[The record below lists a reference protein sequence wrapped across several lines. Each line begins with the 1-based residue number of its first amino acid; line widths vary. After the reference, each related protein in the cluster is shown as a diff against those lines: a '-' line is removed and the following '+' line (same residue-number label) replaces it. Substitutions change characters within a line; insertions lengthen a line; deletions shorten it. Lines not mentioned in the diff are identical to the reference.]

1 MVVIDKE
8 WRKKEPSLK
17 DVLASH
23 KDVSPFVIIKTDV
36 QRRGIYYTKKAIEAV
51 NLEIHQTEQREFSLE
66 KADATPASLL
76 LRDGTSIVTGGVGFT
91 ETKREPYTVDVI
103 DGKIV
108 LVDEG
113 EIIEEVEYWE
123 KPDYYNK
130 LTSSGKPMWQIVGAR
145 PQRLHILPSHYCH
158 FWDKPGNG
166 CKYCGIGATYHQ
178 NKDKKPPRLDV
189 NDVAETVKEA
199 LKQPGRY
206 TSVMLTGGSIL
217 SGKELLDDEVDFYI
231 EILQAVG
238 ENLKVDKF
246 PSQLNGTAFNEKQL
260 RRLYENTGLTSY
272 TTDLEVFDEEK
283 FKWICPG
290 KAEFIGYE
298 EWKNRLYKAVEIF
311 GRGNV
316 NTGIVG
322 GVEMATPHGF
332 KTEEEALQA
341 AFEEADKLG
350 SQGVS
355 VKFDVWNV
363 VPGSIFFQQTSPSL
377 EYYVKLAKGFED
389 IRRKY
394 DFNIDMDNYR
404 RCGNH
409 PNTDLARI

>member
-1 MVVIDKE
+1 MGNEKS
-8 WRKKEPSLK
+8 WRETEPSLK
-17 DVLASH
+17 EVISNH
-23 KDVSPFVIIKTDV
+23 KDVSPFVIIKIDA
-36 QRRGIYYTKKAIEAV
+36 QRRGVKYTERALKLV
-51 NLEIHQTEQREFSLE
+51 DPEIHQLEQRDFSIE
-66 KADATPASLL
+66 KNDPTPVSLL
-76 LRDGTSIVTGGVGFT
+76 LRDGTSIVIGGVGT
-91 ETKREPYTVDVI
+91 TKTKRDPYIVDAI
-103 DGKIV
+103 DGKPFLI
-108 LVDEG
+108 DNG
-113 EIIEEVEYWE
+113 EVIEEVEYWE

-145 PQRLHILPSHYCH
+145 PQRLHILPSSYCH

-166 CKYCGIGATYHQ
+166 CKYCGIGATYRQ
-178 NKDKKPPRLDV
+178 NKDIKPERLDAD
-189 NDVAETVKEA
+189 DVAETIAEA
-199 LKQPGRY
+199 IKQPGRF

-231 EILQAVG
+231 EILQAAG
-238 ENLKVDKF
+238 KSFKVDKF

-290 KAEFIGYE
+290 KAEFIGYD

-322 GVEMATPHGF
+322 GVELAAPYGF
-332 KTEEEALQA
+332 KTEEEALQV
-341 AFEEADKLG
+341 AFKEADELG
-350 SQGVS
+350 SHGIS
-355 VKFDVWNV
+355 VKYDVWNV
-363 VPGSIFFQQTSPSL
+363 VPGSIFFKQTTPSL
-377 EYYVKLAKGFED
+377 EYFVRLTKGFDD

-394 DFNIDMDNYR
+394 DLSIDMDDYR

-409 PNTDLARI
+409 PNIDLARI